1 MVELRTTDQDRL
13 MAYLGTNPK
22 YFATPVPTP
31 LAKSV
36 VVEFL
41 SAALKS
47 PQSPESLR
55 KLVRLAVF
63 YDAREVAPA
72 FQALLR
78 EHDRAPVDT
87 AKAALAIMALSWIG
101 DDQQKQKSQSY
112 FESLLKGFPDQR
124 HRNSMLEASDALGP
138 REGTQALRAWIQQGI
153 AQLRSN
159 LERHRQQKQA
169 DEAESSEDQI
179 DELEEFI
186 AVDIDAQDR
195 ANEIRKLIE
204 AAPSADESIPRIEL
218 LYIGEAPDATP
229 RLSDWA
235 AMELVRVADPTRN
248 YRARIAEEFVSI
260 SQRYPSVQGK
270 QRTQAALFR
279 ARSLRAAAFF
289 GHQLNEPDSS
299 WLAKQPDAG
308 SDPLALRPNWQY
320 AAAVRAEQ

>member
-1 MVELRTTDQDRL
+1 MVDRRTTDQDKL

-22 YFATPVPTP
+22 YFATPVPAP

-41 SAALKS
+41 SAQLKS
-47 PQSPESLR
+47 PQSSESLR

-63 YDAREVAPA
+63 YDAREVAPG
-72 FQALLR
+72 FEALLR
-78 EHDRAPVDT
+78 EHDREPVDT
-87 AKAALAIMALSWIG
+87 ARAALAVTALAWIG

-124 HRNSMLEASDALGP
+124 HRNSMLEACAALGP
-138 REGTQALRAWIQQGI
+138 REGTQPLRAWIQRGI

-186 AVDIDAQDR
+186 AVDIAAQDR
-195 ANEIRKLIE
+195 ANEIRKPIE
-204 AAPSADESIPRIEL
+204 GAPSADGVIPRIEL
-218 LYIGEAPDATP
+218 LYIGDTPDATP
-229 RLSDWA
+229 RLSEWA
-235 AMELVRVADPTRN
+235 AMELIRVADPTRN
-248 YRARIAEEFVSI
+248 YRARIAAEFASI
-260 SQRYPSVQGK
+260 SQRYQSVQGK
-270 QRTQAALFR
+270 QRTQAALFG

-289 GHQLNEPDSS
+289 GHQLNGSDSS
-299 WLAKQPDAG
+299 WLAKQPDSG

-320 AAAVRAEQ
+320 AAAVQAEK